1 MIEKT
6 ISYQNCDYII
16 WIGQNSKDNW
26 EIIDNASDHDIW
38 FHLEE
43 FSSPHVIL
51 RMTED
56 IKLKAVPKWLLIE
69 CAIACKQ
76 KSSQK
81 KMNKVTIIYTNIKN
95 VKKAEKVGSVTTF
108 NTLSL
113 VIYTF
118 FKNYFYFLI

>member
-43 FSSPHVIL
+43 FASPHVIL

-113 VIYTF
+113 VI
-118 FKNYFYFLI
+118 